1 MRSLN
6 LRVDGSIPSR
16 LTTPHFVRSGLAP
29 MLPASRRRPS
39 ASPNMLD
46 SIAAHHSVRR
56 PNLRASLLRHR
67 LPSKV
72 HAELKRLLRAEAD
85 DELRGHRF
93 AQ

>member
-1 MRSLN
+1 
-6 LRVDGSIPSR
+6 
-16 LTTPHFVRSGLAP
+16 

-72 HAELKRLLRAEAD
+72 HAELKRLLPPARVEYIQKQPTLEEVFLAIVGKKGQEAE
-85 DELRGHRF
+85 R
-93 AQ
+93 